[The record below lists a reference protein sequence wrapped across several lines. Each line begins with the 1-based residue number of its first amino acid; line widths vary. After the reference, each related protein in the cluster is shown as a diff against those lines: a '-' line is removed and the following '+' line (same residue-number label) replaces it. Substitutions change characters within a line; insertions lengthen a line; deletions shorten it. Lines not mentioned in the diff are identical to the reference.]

1 MFFLY
6 LLTKQ
11 EYYGIILMK
20 RSFFKGG
27 TEKMKLVILDGY
39 AENPGDLSWDGLSKL
54 VDEYTVYDITPPE
67 DIIKRS
73 LDADIL
79 VTNKTPVTRQTIEK
93 LPKLKFIAV
102 LATGFNV
109 VDCKAAR
116 ERGIPVSNIPAYST
130 DSVAQLVF
138 GFMLEFS
145 NRVAL
150 HSESVKNG
158 DWEKSEHFCYLKAP
172 LSLLSGKTL
181 GIIGFGRIG
190 FAVAEIANAFKMRVL
205 AFSPHT
211 NTYDG
216 FGKVEFCSFERLVAE
231 SDFVTLHCPLTE
243 STSGMVNKAFLEKMK
258 KTAYLINT
266 SRGGVVNENDLA
278 EALENGTIA
287 GAGLDVLSA
296 EPPKG
301 GNVLIGAKNCL
312 ITPHIAWASLE
323 ARTKLLNIFLENVES
338 FVKGTPVNVVN

>member
-1 MFFLY
+1 
-6 LLTKQ
+6 
-11 EYYGIILMK
+11 
-20 RSFFKGG
+20 
-27 TEKMKLVILDGY
+27 MKLVILDGY

-54 VDEYTVYDITPPE
+54 VDEYVVYDITAPE

-138 GFMLEFS
+138 GFMLEFT

-172 LSLLSGKTL
+172 ISLLLGKTL

-211 NTYDG
+211 NTYNG
-216 FGKVEFCSFERLVAE
+216 FGTVEFCSIEKLVAE

-258 KTAYLINT
+258 RSAYLINT
-266 SRGGVVNENDLA
+266 SRGGVVNEQDLA
-278 EALENGTIA
+278 AALENGTIA

>member
-1 MFFLY
+1 
-6 LLTKQ
+6 
-11 EYYGIILMK
+11 
-20 RSFFKGG
+20 
-27 TEKMKLVILDGY
+27 MKLVILDGY
-39 AENPGDLSWDGLSKL
+39 AENPGDLSWNGLSKL
-54 VDEYTVYDITPPE
+54 VDEYTVYDITAPE

>member
-1 MFFLY
+1 
-6 LLTKQ
+6 
-11 EYYGIILMK
+11 
-20 RSFFKGG
+20 
-27 TEKMKLVILDGY
+27 MKLVILDGY
-39 AENPGDLSWDGLSKL
+39 AENPGDLSWNGLSKL
-54 VDEYTVYDITPPE
+54 VDEYTVYDITAPE

-181 GIIGFGRIG
+181 GIVGFGRIG

-231 SDFVTLHCPLTE
+231 SDFVTLHCPLNE

-258 KTAYLINT
+258 RSAYLINT

>member
-1 MFFLY
+1 
-6 LLTKQ
+6 
-11 EYYGIILMK
+11 
-20 RSFFKGG
+20 
-27 TEKMKLVILDGY
+27 MKLVILDGY

-54 VDEYTVYDITPPE
+54 VDEYTVYDITAPE

-172 LSLLSGKTL
+172 ISLLSGKTL

-211 NTYDG
+211 NTYNG
-216 FGKVEFCSFERLVAE
+216 FGTVEFCSIEKLVAE

-258 KTAYLINT
+258 RTAYLINT
-266 SRGGVVNENDLA
+266 SRGGVVNEQDLA
-278 EALENGTIA
+278 AALENGTIA